1 MKRGLI
7 LIILV
12 ASVIFSGCI
21 EQSQP
26 ETRISENCKTKATQL
41 IPETLELYKPSLG
54 TGWYLVPDQKWKDDT
69 KINLDE
75 EDQKSATKIIYKRQI
90 RSDDE
95 TILGTRT
102 FSIKPAIK
110 PVEGTEGTY
119 TSGVD
124 KYPTQMFEIIETSF
138 IECNWID

>member
-12 ASVIFSGCI
+12 ASAIFSGCI
-21 EQSQP
+21 EQSKP
-26 ETRISENCKTKATQL
+26 EPKISESCRTKATQL
-41 IPETLELYKPSLG
+41 IPKTLELYKPSLR
-54 TGWYLVPDQKWKDDT
+54 TGWYLVPDQTWKDNT
-69 KINLDE
+69 GITLDE
-75 EDQKSATKIIYKRQI
+75 EDQKDATKIIYKKQI
-90 RSDDE
+90 TAEDGTPR
-95 TILGTRT
+95 GTRT

-119 TSGVD
+119 TSGAD
-124 KYPTQMFEIIETSF
+124 KYPTQMFKIIEVSF